1 MHVQTVCTR
10 PLLGGRGLRMR
21 LQADLVMPDSATAE
35 QFKLHLYNMVGDFR
49 KEIYSFFFKASHI
62 TSGKKMVT

>member
-10 PLLGGRGLRMR
+10 PLLEGRGLGTR
-21 LQADLVMPDSATAE
+21 LQAEAVMPDSATAE

-49 KEIYSFFFKASHI
+49 KEIYSSFFFFQ
-62 TSGKKMVT
+62 G